1 MSRKQRLQVNTLSA
15 QGDETSTNQELGN
28 WARMDDLFG
37 GSSMGKGSE
46 VRKCRSCEEIKHH
59 SVWLD
64 HGNHGDGE
72 SGT

>member
-1 MSRKQRLQVNTLSA
+1 
-15 QGDETSTNQELGN
+15 
-28 WARMDDLFG
+28 MDDLFD

-72 SGT
+72 SGTW